1 MSALTVYAT
10 DSTEE
15 TYTTDLVRYNAAFQ
29 NVRSSGVSCNNTK
42 TESFRY
48 DAAGVEQK
56 VTSMKYEMS
65 TIVFPSPK

>member
-1 MSALTVYAT
+1 MTALTVYAT

-15 TYTTDLVRYNAAFQ
+15 TYTSDLVRYNAVFQ
-29 NVRSSGVSCNNTK
+29 NVRSSRVSCNTTK

-48 DAAGVEQK
+48 DVAGVEHK

>member
-1 MSALTVYAT
+1 MASLTVYAT

-15 TYTTDLVRYNAAFQ
+15 TYTTDLVRYNAVFQ
-29 NVRSSGVSCNNTK
+29 NVRSSGVSCNTTK

-48 DAAGVEQK
+48 DTAGVEHT

>member
-15 TYTTDLVRYNAAFQ
+15 TYTTDLVRYNAVFQ
-29 NVRSSGVSCNNTK
+29 NVRSSRVSCNTTK

-56 VTSMKYEMS
+56 VTLMKYEMS
-65 TIVFPSPK
+65 TIAFPTPK

>member
-15 TYTTDLVRYNAAFQ
+15 TYTTDLVRYNAVFQ
-29 NVRSSGVSCNNTK
+29 NVRSSRVSCNTTK

-48 DAAGVEQK
+48 DTAGVEHA

>member
-1 MSALTVYAT
+1 MATLTVYAT

-15 TYTTDLVRYNAAFQ
+15 TYTTDLVRYNAIFQ
-29 NVRSSGVSCNNTK
+29 NVRSSGVSCNTTI
-42 TESFRY
+42 TEFFRY
-48 DAAGVEQK
+48 DKSGIEQK

>member
-15 TYTTDLVRYNAAFQ
+15 TYTTDLVRYNVIFQ
-29 NVRSSGVSCNNTK
+29 NVCSSGVSCNTTK

-48 DAAGVEQK
+48 DDAGVEQK

-65 TIVFPSPK
+65 TIAFPTPK

>member
-1 MSALTVYAT
+1 MASLTVYAT
-10 DSTEE
+10 DSAEE
-15 TYTTDLVRYNAAFQ
+15 TYTSDLVRYNAVFQ
-29 NVRSSGVSCNNTK
+29 NVRSSGVSCNTTK

-48 DAAGVEQK
+48 DAAGLEHK

>member
-15 TYTTDLVRYNAAFQ
+15 TYTTDLVRYNDVFQ
-29 NVRSSGVSCNNTK
+29 NVRSSRVSCNTTK

-56 VTSMKYEMS
+56 VTLMKYEMS
-65 TIVFPSPK
+65 TIAFPTPK

>member
-15 TYTTDLVRYNAAFQ
+15 TYTTDLVRYNAVFQ
-29 NVRSSGVSCNNTK
+29 NVRSSGVSCNTTN

-48 DAAGVEQK
+48 DVGGGLHK

-65 TIVFPSPK
+65 TIAFPTPK

>member
-1 MSALTVYAT
+1 MASLTVYAT

-29 NVRSSGVSCNNTK
+29 NVRSSGGSCNTTNA
-42 TESFRY
+42 ESFRY
-48 DAAGVEQK
+48 DAAGVEHK